1 MGTAFFQGV
10 LLTSFSSVLVRGKS
24 TGMHCSHMKFGKAEE
39 VKVPLKIILKKQNKT
54 KYQKTQTQQAKR
66 NRVTES

>member
-1 MGTAFFQGV
+1 MGTAFLQGI

-39 VKVPLKIILKKQNKT
+39 VKSSLENYIEKNKT
-54 KYQKTQTQQAKR
+54 KHQKTQTQQAKR